1 MPRPPVPY
9 AARANLLLT
18 NLLAEDGGALTSAI
32 RSEHPAQGQVLST
45 RAAPATEIWF
55 PVTGVIGLSITDDEG
70 RSAQTGM
77 VGPEGSVGLEIL
89 FSGMPA
95 LAHAEVQVSGEMSVI
110 SADHLRS
117 ALASRPAIQTTFSRF
132 LYDLSAQS
140 FQTVACN
147 RLHSLESRCCRW
159 LLMMQDRTGD
169 DDLPLTQ
176 ESLATMLGSGRPRV
190 NGLLAALEQDGLV
203 RRYRGRIRLLNRPG
217 LERRTCECYRLIGY
231 SPNALGGPN
240 ARGMLHR

>member
-95 LAHAEVQVSGEMSVI
+95 LA
-110 SADHLRS
+110 
-117 ALASRPAIQTTFSRF
+117 
-132 LYDLSAQS
+132 
-140 FQTVACN
+140 
-147 RLHSLESRCCRW
+147 
-159 LLMMQDRTGD
+159 
-169 DDLPLTQ
+169 
-176 ESLATMLGSGRPRV
+176 
-190 NGLLAALEQDGLV
+190 
-203 RRYRGRIRLLNRPG
+203 
-217 LERRTCECYRLIGY
+217 
-231 SPNALGGPN
+231 
-240 ARGMLHR
+240 